1 MKDGQGKRTYSDESR
16 ERMRVAAL
24 ARYGT
29 NAEATHE
36 RVRAVMK
43 AIQEEMAANEGI
55 YPHNKGAV
63 SGAEVARRA
72 GIHPNT
78 LHKVRYVLLGEEVK
92 DWLDTLKQGTVVG
105 RMRVRKELGTR
116 VQEWKQL
123 YEDLRET
130 HRITETDLAHVNELL
145 QEARRENEEL
155 QQRVSELTKQKVSPL
170 RAESK

>member
-1 MKDGQGKRTYSDESR
+1 MKDSLGKRTYSDESR
-16 ERMRVAAL
+16 ERMRTSAL
-24 ARYGT
+24 ARYDT

-63 SGAEVARRA
+63 SQAEVARRA
-72 GIHPNT
+72 EIHPNT
-78 LHKVRYVLLGEEVK
+78 LHKTRYVLLGEEVK

-130 HRITETDLAHVNELL
+130 HRITETDLAHANELL
-145 QEARRENEEL
+145 KEARRENEEL
-155 QQRVSELTKQKVSPL
+155 RARVSELTKQKVLPL
-170 RAESK
+170 RAEGK